1 MKVKTKEVKMED
13 INQIEKR
20 LIVEIDPQYYKD
32 EFEKTIKDVIKNV
45 AIKGFRPGKVPRSI
59 VERLYG
65 NEIKEDVIHKIEK
78 EFIEEYIEENKIE
91 IVSKINPTH
100 NMDEKNLRFEYHF
113 EVKPVIAPSNYRG
126 IEVKGRKVEVTED
139 EVNNVIEDILER
151 YSNVVPANKENVEKG
166 DVVKITLTEH
176 KDSKMIGKP
185 LYLELNEKKT
195 KKFIID
201 ALDGKKLNDEIEVNV
216 AEDSQEKM
224 KIKIDEIKK
233 IERPVL
239 DDEFV
244 KKYLQMESVEALKKD
259 ITDRIREKKEN
270 QEKEKRFDS
279 IIKEIIVRNPFPVP
293 PSMVERSVERYV
305 HDMEESS
312 NRKFSK
318 EERDAIANSARDNI
332 TYEIQKYLIMD
343 AIGKLEGIDINDDDL
358 EAYFKKIADES
369 GENVIKVKAY
379 YEKNNMLDN
388 VKESLK
394 FEKIRDFL
402 INESR
407 VTIE

>member
-176 KDSKMIGKP
+176 KDAKMIGKP

>member
-1 MKVKTKEVKMED
+1 G
-13 INQIEKR
+13 IE
-20 LIVEIDPQYYKD
+20 
-32 EFEKTIKDVIKNV
+32 
-45 AIKGFRPGKVPRSI
+45 IKG
-59 VERLYG
+59 
-65 NEIKEDVIHKIEK
+65 N
-78 EFIEEYIEENKIE
+78 
-91 IVSKINPTH
+91 
-100 NMDEKNLRFEYHF
+100 
-113 EVKPVIAPSNYRG
+113 
-126 IEVKGRKVEVTED
+126 KVEVTEE

-176 KDSKMIGKP
+176 KDAKMIGKP